1 MDQRRA
7 IQLSHNEISGED
19 DPATLKL
26 LYNSIQ
32 DVGMR
37 LYSALDD
44 KKLELLDDV
53 KPGSLAEANLQFQ
66 TVKMVFLPH
75 ELEAIEEAWK
85 SVEEL
90 LGGVQVTWLADM
102 ESYDATLDAIEAAS
116 RAHGIKNTATAL
128 MVVLEVFTRHL
139 ADLKEGFLD
148 SMGEPKDIQGI
159 VPISVVLENPN
170 IPPKAASL
178 LDKAINHMASTGRID
193 PAKRADSLE
202 LLAKLYLE
210 SVGK

>member
-139 ADLKEGFLD
+139 GRPEGRLSQLDGRAEGHTRNCADLRRF
-148 SMGEPKDIQGI
+148 GE
-159 VPISVVLENPN
+159 SER
-170 IPPKAASL
+170 
-178 LDKAINHMASTGRID
+178 TTEGRIY
-193 PAKRADSLE
+193 AR
-202 LLAKLYLE
+202 
-210 SVGK
+210 